1 MSKNIKYQ
9 YFTEGETEKRLVDWL
24 KTEKRLIKPGKSM
37 VFNMFQRAVTNPLL
51 MKISEST
58 IVVVIFDTDLI
69 SPNMDM
75 FLSNISKLSKS
86 RTVKKVL
93 LIPQCKNLEDEL
105 IRCTSIR
112 QITDFFPSENVEKF
126 KAKFLDSNDH
136 FLSNK
141 FREND
146 FDFSKLW
153 IKDTTGIY
161 SDLHNNA
168 KEIKLKR

>member
-9 YFTEGETEKRLVDWL
+9 YLQKEKLKKISRLV

-86 RTVKKVL
+86 RTVKKKSV
-93 LIPQCKNLEDEL
+93 ID
-105 IRCTSIR
+105 TSM
-112 QITDFFPSENVEKF
+112 
-126 KAKFLDSNDH
+126 
-136 FLSNK
+136 
-141 FREND
+141 
-146 FDFSKLW
+146 
-153 IKDTTGIY
+153 
-161 SDLHNNA
+161 
-168 KEIKLKR
+168 